1 MLPAAYSWLEK
12 EPAPKMLLEA
22 IKLYGVIEV
31 PGNADSPT
39 LLEWAQELSLRQIYT
54 HDIIPWCGLFVAI
67 CARRAGWTLP
77 VNPLWALNWSKWG
90 AKADPP
96 MLGDV
101 LTFKRNGG
109 GHVAIYV
116 GEDAGYYHI
125 LGGNQGDKVCIERK
139 SKKDLYSAS
148 HPHWRIAQPDNVRRI
163 YLNWT
168 GAPIVTKET

>member
-1 MLPAAYSWLEK
+1 MLPQAYTWLEK

-39 LLEWAQELSLRQIYT
+39 LMGWAKEIGLSQIYT
-54 HDIIPWCGLFVAI
+54 HDAIPWCGLFIAI
-67 CARRAGWTLP
+67 CAHRAGWTLP
-77 VNPLWALNWSKWG
+77 ANPLWALNWAKWG
-90 AKADPP
+90 TKASP

-101 LTFKRNGG
+101 LTFKRSGG

-139 SKKDLYSAS
+139 AKSGLNSAS
-148 HPHWRIAQPDNVRRI
+148 RAPWKIAQPDNVRHI

-168 GAPIVTKET
+168 GAPVVTKET